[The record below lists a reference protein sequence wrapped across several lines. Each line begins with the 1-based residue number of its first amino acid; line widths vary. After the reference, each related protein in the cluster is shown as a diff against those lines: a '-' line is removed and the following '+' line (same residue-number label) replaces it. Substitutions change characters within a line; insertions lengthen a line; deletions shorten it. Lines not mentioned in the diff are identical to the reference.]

1 MTALKE
7 YQRLEST
14 GIWRE
19 NAGAQRRD
27 VIVAF
32 GDASLIVKDKSDA
45 ALSHWS
51 LPAIH
56 RSNTGKRPALFKP
69 APDAEEELELSD
81 PDLIDAIERVRK
93 AIAKTRPK
101 RGRLRLT
108 ILASFLA
115 AIVALSVLWLPGALV
130 QNTVAVLPEST
141 RLTIGNALLRH
152 MTRLTGESCTTPLG
166 REALTQLTTR
176 TVRTRLHRAYVV
188 PDLGLRETLV
198 LPGRLVMLDATVVED
213 NDSAEAVAG
222 YMLKALTDRMAQ
234 DPMVP
239 LLEHAGPAATLALL
253 TTGQMDDAA
262 LSAYAKALMQS
273 AEPAPRITELRD
285 ELYAARIPSAPIAY
299 ALDVTGASTAA
310 LLDQGSDLDTPT
322 GRLIKDGAWISLQT
336 ICER

>member
-32 GDASLIVKDKSDA
+32 GDASLMIKDKSDT

-56 RSNTGKRPALFKP
+56 RVNAGKRPALFKP
-69 APDAEEELELSD
+69 ARDAEEELELSD
-81 PDLIDAIERVRK
+81 PDLIEAVERVRK
-93 AIAKTRPK
+93 VIARTRPK

-108 ILASFLA
+108 ILAGFLA
-115 AIVALSVLWLPGALV
+115 AITALAVFWLPGALV

-141 RLTIGNALLRH
+141 RLTIGNALLSH
-152 MTRLTGESCTTPLG
+152 MTRLTGDSCRAPLG
-166 REALTQLTTR
+166 REALNALTAR
-176 TVRTRLHRAYVV
+176 AVKTRLQRAYIV
-188 PDLGLRETLV
+188 PDLGARDTLV

-213 NDSAEAVAG
+213 HDSPDVVAG
-222 YMLKALTDRMAQ
+222 YLLKALTDRLAQ

-239 LLEHAGPAATLALL
+239 LLEHAGARATLALL
-253 TTGQMDDAA
+253 TTGQMSDAA
-262 LSAYAKALMQS
+262 LVRYAKTLLES
-273 AEPAPRITELRD
+273 PEPAPRLIALRD
-285 ELYAARIPSAPIAY
+285 ELHAARIPPAPIAY
-299 ALDVTGASTAA
+299 AMDVTGARTAV
-310 LLDQGSDLDTPT
+310 LLDQGSDQDEPQT
-322 GRLIKDGAWISLQT
+322 RLIKDGAWISLQT
-336 ICER
+336 ICEG